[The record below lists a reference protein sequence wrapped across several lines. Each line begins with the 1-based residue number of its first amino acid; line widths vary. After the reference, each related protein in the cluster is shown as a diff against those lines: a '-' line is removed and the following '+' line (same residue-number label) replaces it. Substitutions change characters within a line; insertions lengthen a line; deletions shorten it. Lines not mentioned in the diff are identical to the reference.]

1 MDKHTL
7 LQQNPNSPGG
17 GDLSWHS
24 LWAQGLNMLLSSL
37 SLAGLAPCLS
47 LLSQPSPMNLT
58 RRSSPSRPSP
68 TQCKAMWS
76 GTRGQNSANH
86 IYLLISRCSAV
97 LQDPRSELLAEPSK
111 ANWVPRLC
119 IIVNNTSVHQELIQN
134 LCYLLLNKLLPW
146 FLSKV
151 QVYSWLICPA
161 SIPEALLLYEILLN
175 CQHRR
180 LFKVC
185 APYFNWWQQN
195 KEIKGGGG
203 RGTLLRFFFFL
214 LFNKMS
220 TLLYRCQLHYCN
232 ASSVTSP
239 QNYLLIKQVSQRK
252 RRGQAH
258 PL

>member
-1 MDKHTL
+1 
-7 LQQNPNSPGG
+7 
-17 GDLSWHS
+17 
-24 LWAQGLNMLLSSL
+24 ML
-37 SLAGLAPCLS
+37 
-47 LLSQPSPMNLT
+47 
-58 RRSSPSRPSP
+58 PSRIPALNFLLKPSN
-68 TQCKAMWS
+68 T
-76 GTRGQNSANH
+76 
-86 IYLLISRCSAV
+86 
-97 LQDPRSELLAEPSK
+97 
-111 ANWVPRLC
+111 NWEPRLC
-119 IIVNNTSVHQELIQN
+119 IIVNNTSVRQELIQN
-134 LCYLLLNKLLPW
+134 RCYLLLNKLSPW

-175 CQHRR
+175 CQRRR

-195 KEIKGGGG
+195 KEIEGGGG

-220 TLLYRCQLHYCN
+220 TPLYRCQLHYCN
-232 ASSVTSP
+232 APSVTSP

-252 RRGQAH
+252 RWGQEH